1 MAVQMR
7 KITALFLAVVIMFS
21 AMPFYSAAASEGVLY
36 ISTAQ
41 QLADFAAAVNG
52 GTSFAGRTVMLTTN
66 ISLDIAPF
74 NEGAG
79 WVPIGSQVVRPF
91 RGVFDGGGHIIYGL
105 HINREA
111 SVGLFGALS
120 GVVRNLGI
128 ADVNIRGYG
137 PVGGVAGRL
146 SEGMIENVFVTG
158 FVSASGNQVGGIAGL
173 ANNGASIFNSFSMGE
188 VQSSGAQAGGLIG
201 SLAGGVVS
209 GSFSTASVIAE
220 SGAAGGLVGNVGV
233 FSNVENSVALNPTV
247 RGAGAALSVGRVS
260 GTTSVSTVSNN
271 VAFAGMVG
279 SGPGFS
285 TTTNNP
291 NDRNGAAVQ
300 VAYPGTTLNQFFGAG
315 WQLMP
320 GFLPTILWEYGGEMR
335 PLHAPF
341 VLPAHM
347 NIWYGINCRD
357 CLDDG
362 CAECYLYYGVYCRL
376 CMDYGCAECDP
387 YHGIY
392 CRYCMDYGCAECDPH
407 HGIICRDCMD
417 YGCAE
422 CAPYHGI
429 ICRDCMDYGCAECD
443 PYHGIYCRDCMD
455 YGCAE
460 CDPYHGIY
468 CRDCMDYGCLEC
480 DPYHGIICRDC
491 MDYGCAECDPYHGI
505 YCRDCMDYGCAKCDP
520 YHGIYCRDCMDY
532 GCAECDPY
540 HGIYCRDCMDC
551 GCVECDPYHGIYC
564 RYCMDYGCVEC
575 DPYHGIY
582 CRDCMDYGCAEC
594 DPYHGIYCRDCMDYG
609 CAECNPPPQ
618 YACDYCMDY
627 GCAECDPPPVIP
639 VPCIATFRISPR
651 NGAAILNWEPTTA
664 PALEISYFEIT
675 TNAGLTWRGVGLQ
688 TQYVISNLQND
699 TPHTL
704 GVRAVAANAFGTTS
718 FGAAT
723 FATVTPSG
731 LIHVGSLDGTN
742 RITSA
747 GTTIL
752 ARYLTGQFAYR
763 QEQGLPL
770 PFCVHSAD
778 INGDGKITTHDLIL
792 FARWLAGHNVQVIR

>member
-455 YGCAE
+455 
-460 CDPYHGIY
+460 
-468 CRDCMDYGCLEC
+468 
-480 DPYHGIICRDC
+480 
-491 MDYGCAECDPYHGI
+491 
-505 YCRDCMDYGCAKCDP
+505 
-520 YHGIYCRDCMDY
+520 
-532 GCAECDPY
+532 
-540 HGIYCRDCMDC
+540 C